1 MKSTWNFESSKSLI
15 VEHSAGPLNIRGH
28 DRDEFLVTAVS
39 EPQYTAPD
47 DDTASFRFRGPST
60 LKAPDGTKITV
71 DEAAGPFSL
80 KRIRAAVAIGDARGT
95 VHVARLDGPLTCTG
109 SVFGP
114 TRITHAGRISL
125 NSCVGP
131 LSASDVSAIELND
144 SSGPVQVWRCS
155 GPFRARRLAGD
166 VTLRDMSGSVEIDR
180 HAGSLQLGGVL
191 RGQNLW
197 KVTTQGSVTIS
208 LDDASSAKLKLESE
222 SKDISVRGIELSE
235 TLHVHEDGLFT
246 AIVGDGEA
254 TMDIEASGR
263 IVLRQA
269 GEAADGEFGLPF
281 SAEQIEEEVQQIIG
295 DVEYGL
301 RNLGQEVSQSLRIND
316 DIRSLGGRIRERVQR
331 DVDRFVRKQRK
342 RARRASRKSVE
353 PQPKLSQST
362 DPASDDHAE
371 SVRTILR
378 LVAEGKINPDEAEKL
393 LNALNSRQ

>member
-1 MKSTWNFESSKSLI
+1 MKSTWHFESARSLT

-28 DRDEFLVTAVS
+28 DRDEILVSAIS
-39 EPQYTAPD
+39 EPRHTAPD
-47 DDTASFRFRGPST
+47 EDTVSFRFRGPTT
-60 LKAPDGTKITV
+60 LKLPDRIEITV
-71 DEAAGPFSL
+71 NEAAGPLSL
-80 KRIRAAVAIGDARGT
+80 KKIRTGVAIGDARGPL
-95 VHVARLDGPLTCTG
+95 HIANLDGPLTCTG
-109 SVFGP
+109 SIFGP
-114 TRITHAGRISL
+114 TRIAHAGCISL

-131 LSASDVSAIELND
+131 MSASDIDSIKLND
-144 SSGPVQVWRCS
+144 SSGPVHVSRCS
-155 GPFRARRLAGD
+155 GPFRASRLAGD
-166 VTLRDMSGSVEIDR
+166 VTLRDMSGSVEVDR

-197 KVTTQGSVTIS
+197 KVTTQGNITIS
-208 LDDASSAKLKLESE
+208 LDDASSAKLKLVSE

-246 AIVGDGEA
+246 AKVGDGEA

-263 IVLRQA
+263 IVLRHA

-316 DIRSLGGRIRERVQR
+316 DIRSLGGRIRQRVQR

-342 RARRASRKSVE
+342 RARRASRNSVE
-353 PQPKLSQST
+353 PQPKLSQTT

-378 LVAEGKINPDEAEKL
+378 LVAEGKISPGEAEKL
-393 LNALNSRQ
+393 LDALGSGQ